1 MLTALVLC
9 LLAATV
15 LPLPQIE
22 AWSSSVGNRA
32 GQSGCSHAR
41 PSGGRC
47 ALPAAASGENKPE
60 PPKKKSSKSSNKA
73 SPKKKT
79 AAKPK
84 KTEVVIDLNEDEP
97 RTGGLDPSEKEELAQ
112 AIGEEIRKAKR
123 MQQPMSSSSNPPP
136 STDTGSSSEALLDLI
151 NPFRVGQNVRKTLG
165 TAFESISR
173 DKTKDQI
180 YYIDDRFSEGGLEG
194 SSRRSESDVFAA
206 RNPLLAE
213 RLAAQQQDYVP
224 EVLVVGATGEV
235 GRLVVQQLQLA
246 GAGSSQKFRVR
257 VLVRDLYTRTL
268 NLFGTGVTYCQG
280 DFNNIDSLEYALTD
294 VDKIVYC
301 SAPPRTDEPQF
312 RMKFEEY
319 IRENLRHDATK
330 SPAAPSGA
338 GKKSKASVP
347 PRSAAEEIA
356 SLPLSE
362 ENWEQLDAVL
372 EVRARLAEQVDVVG
386 LSNLVRAYQNVRFAD
401 YGTSQAAK
409 RSLFKFQDRPQDF
422 NLFGLDDDDVVVSA
436 ASDDSEDDT
445 SYEYDD
451 GDTGAPLEADDHE
464 SYYDDL
470 YADDER
476 DSGNERL
483 ESRRKG
489 AVNIK
494 TRVQWIRNRF
504 EHGVF
509 VGRIPRRGPDVTST
523 GSEAAIVSS
532 RLRSRDDPN
541 SGIDLGSGFAGF
553 ILRVCSDGRKYEAF
567 VRTGAYYDEGIEYVC
582 EFSTGTKPI
591 GRNKSRNKFTTVR
604 LPFAGFKAV
613 RRKLQ
618 KPFEVVALDDE
629 IPLFQGRDVRNI
641 GFRYRTDSNVAEDE
655 QMNTPNNLSPFYL
668 AFCYI
673 KLYRAQPEPEFVYVS
688 DARIPPVVTSGMV
701 RHDTKQVLAS
711 PLDISA
717 SEGNVIRLLDESKLT
732 LAASAKGGPS
742 QEETYFKYRGE
753 EILKKSG
760 LSYAII
766 RIAGYNEI
774 PSGEASTVEL
784 RSTNQGFTFSNMDEC
799 AVSRAEVAQVCVKAL
814 MDPNALNK
822 SFYMGKTKT
831 VVTGPDVVDSIAEQF
846 TKLPD
851 DVVV

>member
-1 MLTALVLC
+1 MYTPMVSRVVVVAVALVF
-9 LLAATV
+9 V
-15 LPLPQIE
+15 PIE
-22 AWSSSVGNRA
+22 AWLMPHGSRMGLCGLPVASCSRRHVVPAGSGGENQSELPPKTKGSKLSRSSS
-32 GQSGCSHAR
+32 
-41 PSGGRC
+41 
-47 ALPAAASGENKPE
+47 
-60 PPKKKSSKSSNKA
+60 KKKPSTKA
-73 SPKKKT
+73 KT
-79 AAKPK
+79 AG
-84 KTEVVIDLNEDEP
+84 VVIDLTDDDVGKG
-97 RTGGLDPSEKEELAQ
+97 GGLDPSEKQELVQ

-123 MQQPMSSSSNPPP
+123 MQQPTSSTVSLPGTTDSSP
-136 STDTGSSSEALLDLI
+136 SSEAVLDLI

-165 TAFESISR
+165 TAFEYISR
-173 DKTKDQI
+173 DKAKDQI
-180 YYIDDRFSEGGLEG
+180 YYLDDRFNEGGLERDG
-194 SSRRSESDVFAA
+194 RRSENDPP
-206 RNPLLAE
+206 NPLLAE
-213 RLAAQQQDYVP
+213 RLAAQQEDYVP

-246 GAGSSQKFRVR
+246 GAGTSQKFRIR

-312 RMKFEEY
+312 RAKFEEY
-319 IRENLRHDATK
+319 IRENMQNDVRKNPTV
-330 SPAAPSGA
+330 PGIAA
-338 GKKSKASVP
+338 KKSKRLVP

-356 SLPLSE
+356 SLPLYE

-386 LSNLVRAYQNVRFAD
+386 LSNLIRAYQNVRFAD

-422 NLFGLDDDDVVVSA
+422 NLFGLDDDDFVEPA
-436 ASDDSEDDT
+436 TDDDTKDEEDEMYDYMDPSGSEDD
-445 SYEYDD
+445 
-451 GDTGAPLEADDHE
+451 E
-464 SYYDDL
+464 SFYDDL
-470 YADDER
+470 YGDDAT
-476 DSGNERL
+476 DDGYSSVD
-483 ESRRKG
+483 SRRTA
-489 AVNIK
+489 AVTIK

-504 EHGVF
+504 QHGVF
-509 VGRIPRRGPDVTST
+509 VGRIPRRGADTTSL

-532 RLRSRDDPN
+532 RLRSREDPEN
-541 SGIDLGSGFAGF
+541 GIDLGSGFAGF

-567 VRTGAYYDEGIEYVC
+567 VRTGAYSEQGIEYVC
-582 EFSTGTKPI
+582 EFSTGTKPT

-604 LPFAGFKAV
+604 LPFARFMPV
-613 RRKLQ
+613 RRKPQNPLDAKVQ
-618 KPFEVVALDDE
+618 DDKIPF
-629 IPLFQGRDVRNI
+629 FQGRDVRNI

-655 QMNTPNNLSPFYL
+655 QMKTPNNLSPFYL

-688 DARIPPVVTSGMV
+688 DARIPPVVTSRMV
-701 RHDTKQVLAS
+701 RHDTRQVLLS
-711 PLDISA
+711 PSDISTND
-717 SEGNVIRLLDESKLT
+717 GNVIRLLDESKLA

-753 EILKKSG
+753 EILKNSG

-784 RSTNQGFTFSNMDEC
+784 QSTNEGFTLSNMEEC

-822 SFYMGKTKT
+822 SFYMGKTKA
-831 VVTGPDVVDSIAEQF
+831 VVTGPDSVDSIEDQF

-851 DVVV
+851 DAVV